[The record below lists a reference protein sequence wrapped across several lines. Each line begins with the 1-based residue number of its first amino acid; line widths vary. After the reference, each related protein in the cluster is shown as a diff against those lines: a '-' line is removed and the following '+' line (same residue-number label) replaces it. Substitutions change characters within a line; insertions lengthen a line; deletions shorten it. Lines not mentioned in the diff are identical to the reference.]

1 MAKTIAQQI
10 MSQAEQ
16 RTPEEVTQAIRDI
29 AGEFEPYI
37 IKQRRHFHKHPEPS
51 LHEERTTSDIAN
63 QLDAMNI
70 PYERPLETGLV
81 ATLRGTAPDAYRADG
96 TPRRRILLRADIDA
110 LPVTEQTDEP
120 FKSVNEGYMHACG
133 HDCHIAMMLGT
144 LQILRHMT
152 DDIHGEI
159 RIVFQPSEENGQG
172 AKLMIGTGVLDGVDG
187 TYSAHIWSE
196 VDAGTVSCE
205 PGPRMANT
213 DWFRVDIR
221 GTSCHGAMPQRGHDA
236 IMVAAEVVCALQT
249 IVSREISP
257 YEPAVITVGE
267 LHGGT
272 ARNVIAGTAYLT
284 GTVRT
289 YSDTTH
295 DQMPELI
302 RRIVEHTAAALG
314 AEAKLTDYTI
324 ANYKVEND
332 PAASE
337 RCRQSVLKTLGPAGE
352 GHYRGTLSG
361 EDFSEYLRRVPGVL
375 AFVGTRNPAIGATFA
390 QHSCFYKIDESVL
403 AKGSMVAAQY
413 AIDFL
418 SEPTQEELDGP
429 AISAVAEKN
438 PQLADKLRSAKATAA
453 EARDA
458 MHDARTARHAA
469 IQGIHEARAEAA
481 REAKKDKPGQ

>member
-1 MAKTIAQQI
+1 MTKTKAQQI
-10 MSQAEQ
+10 MAATEA
-16 RTPEEVTQAIRDI
+16 RAADDVTAAIKDI
-29 AGEFEPYI
+29 ATEFEPYI
-37 IKQRRHFHKHPEPS
+37 IKQRRHFHKHPELS
-51 LHEERTTSDIAN
+51 LAEERTTSDIAN

-70 PYERPLETGLV
+70 PYERPLKTGLV
-81 ATLRGTAPDAYRADG
+81 ATLRGTAPDAYREDG

-110 LPVTEQTDEP
+110 LPVTEQTGEE
-120 FKSVNEGYMHACG
+120 FASVNEGCMHACG

-152 DDIHGEI
+152 DDIHGEV

-172 AKLMIGTGVLDGVDG
+172 AKLMIGTGVLDDVDG
-187 TYSAHIWSE
+187 AYAAHIWSE

-213 DWFRVDIR
+213 DWFRIDVR

-236 IMVAAEVVCALQT
+236 VMVAAEIVNALQT

-272 ARNVIAGTAYLT
+272 ARNVIAGTAYLA

-289 YSDTTH
+289 YGDSTH
-295 DQMPELI
+295 EEMPELM

-314 AEAKLTDYTI
+314 AEAEAHRLHHRQLQGRKRRRL
-324 ANYKVEND
+324 
-332 PAASE
+332 E
-337 RCRQSVLKTLGPAGE
+337 RALPSG
-352 GHYRGTLSG
+352 RGQ
-361 EDFSEYLRRVPGVL
+361 VPGCSRRRPL
-375 AFVGTRNPAIGATFA
+375 PRHAFGRGLLGVPAPRTGRARLCGHA
-390 QHSCFYKIDESVL
+390 QPPDWRHVRPAFLLLQDRRDRCSS
-403 AKGSMVAAQY
+403 KGSMVAAQY

-418 SEPTQEELDGP
+418 AEPTQEELDGP
-429 AISAVAEKN
+429 AIAAVAETN
-438 PQLADKLRSAKATAA
+438 PDLAAKLRSAKATAA

-469 IQGIHEARAEAA
+469 IKGIHDARAAA
-481 REAKKDKPGQ
+481 RREEKHDE